1 MIAITLENF
10 QQIVLDESSNKLV
23 LVAFWAQQ
31 IPESVELKDK
41 LATRVAPFTEQIVMA
56 TVDCETQ
63 QQIAQQFGIQ
73 GLPTAVLVKD
83 GQPLDG
89 LSGPQTDETIATFLD
104 KYLPKPEDLLLAQAQ
119 SALAENKLNDAMS
132 AITQAYQI
140 DAQRA
145 DIKLALIDVYIQTG
159 KTQDAQTLIDSIMMV
174 DQDSY
179 YQALLAKLELASQA
193 ANSPEIQTLE
203 EALANNPNDIS
214 IQHQLASQYSQVN
227 RFEDALKLLFR
238 LVQAGE
244 AQTKDKSKE
253 MFLDVLKSLP
263 DGDAL
268 ANKYRRKLYTL
279 MY

>member
-10 QQIVLDESSNKLV
+10 QQVVLDESKNKLV
-23 LVAFWAQQ
+23 LVAFWAEQ
-31 IPESVELKDK
+31 IPESVELRDK
-41 LATRVAPFTEQIVMA
+41 LAAKVAPFTEQILMA
-56 TVDCETQ
+56 TVDCQTQ

-73 GLPTAVLVKD
+73 GLPTAILVKD

-89 LSGPQTDETIATFLD
+89 VSGPQTDETIVTFLD
-104 KYLPKPEDLLLAQAQ
+104 KHLPKAEELLLAQAQ
-119 SALAENKLNDAMS
+119 SALAENNVIDAQS
-132 AITQAYQI
+132 AITQAYQL

-145 DIKLALIDVYIQTG
+145 DIKLVLIDVYIQTG
-159 KTQDAQTLIDSIMMV
+159 KTQEAQTLLDSIMMV

-179 YQALLAKLELASQA
+179 YQALLAKLELASKA
-193 ANSPEIQTLE
+193 ANSPEIQALE
-203 EALANNPNDIS
+203 TALASKPNDIE
-214 IQHQLASQYSQVN
+214 IQHQLAAQYSQVN
-227 RFEDALKLLFR
+227 RHEDALKILFR

-244 AQTKDKSKE
+244 TETKDKSKE
-253 MFLDVLKSLP
+253 LFLDVLKALP

>member
-10 QQIVLDESSNKLV
+10 QQIVLEESKNKLI
-23 LVAFWAQQ
+23 LVTFWAQQ
-31 IPESVELKDK
+31 IPESVELRDK
-41 LATRVAPFTEQIVMA
+41 LAARVSPFTEQIVIG

-73 GLPTAVLVKD
+73 GLPTAVLVQD
-83 GQPLDG
+83 GQPIDG
-89 LSGPQTDETIATFLD
+89 VSGPQTDETIATFLD
-104 KYLPKPEDLLLAQAQ
+104 KHLPKPEDALLTKAQ
-119 SALAENKLNDAMS
+119 SALQEKNLADAQS
-132 AITQAYQI
+132 FITQAYQL
-140 DAQRA
+140 DEQRA
-145 DIKLALIDVYIQTG
+145 DIKLTLIDVYIQTG
-159 KTQDAQTLIDSIMMV
+159 SISEAQTLIESIKMV

-179 YQALLAKLELASQA
+179 YQALLAKLDLANEA

-203 EALANNPNDIS
+203 SELQKNPTDIN

-227 RFEDALKLLFR
+227 RYEDALKILFR
-238 LVQAGE
+238 LVQAGD

-253 MFLDVLKSLP
+253 LFLDVLKSLP

-279 MY
+279 LY